1 VGLLVIGVLFLVIM
15 PVLLYLMGWAV
26 TRYTRKA
33 PSWIDFPARPQELR
47 DKRGGKAPPRAK
59 L

>member
-1 VGLLVIGVLFLVIM
+1 MGLLVIGVLFLVIM

-33 PSWIDFPARPQELR
+33 PSWIGFPARPKVLP
-47 DKRGGKAPPRAK
+47 DKPDGKVPPRVDV
-59 L
+59 